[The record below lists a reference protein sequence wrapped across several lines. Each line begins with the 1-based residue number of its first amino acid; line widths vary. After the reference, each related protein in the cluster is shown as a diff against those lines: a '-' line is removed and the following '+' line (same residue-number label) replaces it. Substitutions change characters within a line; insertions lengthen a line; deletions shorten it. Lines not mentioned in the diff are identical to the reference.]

1 VAGRPGALPRA
12 QKTQDEEEL
21 FMELSTI
28 GWNQEARDKILLD
41 ADRALQG
48 AVKEAVETMDGKSRD
63 EVYEFLFQKLQPQF
77 VDFKPGP
84 DLSACADAVAN
95 GDVALEA

>member
-1 VAGRPGALPRA
+1 
-12 QKTQDEEEL
+12 
-21 FMELSTI
+21 MELSTI

-41 ADRALQG
+41 SDRALQG
-48 AVKEAVETMDGKSRD
+48 AVREAVETMSGSSRD

-95 GDVALEA
+95 GEVQLDD

>member
-1 VAGRPGALPRA
+1 
-12 QKTQDEEEL
+12 
-21 FMELSTI
+21 MELSTI

-48 AVKEAVETMDGKSRD
+48 TVREAAETMDGKSRD
-63 EVYEFLFQKLQPQF
+63 EVYEFLFQKLKPQF

-84 DLSACADAVAN
+84 DLSACADAIAGGEVS
-95 GDVALEA
+95 LEE

>member
-1 VAGRPGALPRA
+1 
-12 QKTQDEEEL
+12 
-21 FMELSTI
+21 MELSTI

-41 ADRALQG
+41 SDRALQG
-48 AVKEAVETMDGKSRD
+48 AVREAVETLDGKSRD

-95 GDVALEA
+95 GEVSLDG

>member
-1 VAGRPGALPRA
+1 
-12 QKTQDEEEL
+12 
-21 FMELSTI
+21 MELSTI

-41 ADRALQG
+41 ADRALQ
-48 AVKEAVETMDGKSRD
+48 EAVREAAETMDGKSRD

-84 DLSACADAVAN
+84 DLSTCADAVAN
-95 GDVALEA
+95 GEVSLKG

>member
-1 VAGRPGALPRA
+1 
-12 QKTQDEEEL
+12 
-21 FMELSTI
+21 MELSTI

-41 ADRALQG
+41 ADRALQ
-48 AVKEAVETMDGKSRD
+48 EAVREAAETLEGKSRD

-84 DLSACADAVAN
+84 DLSACADAVAS
-95 GDVALEA
+95 GDVSLDG

>member
-1 VAGRPGALPRA
+1 
-12 QKTQDEEEL
+12 
-21 FMELSTI
+21 MELSTI

-48 AVKEAVETMDGKSRD
+48 AVKEAAETMDGKSRD
-63 EVYEFLFQKLQPQF
+63 EVYEFLFEKLKPQF

-84 DLSACADAVAN
+84 DLSACADAVASQC
-95 GDVALEA
+95 VEALIPNVPCSVGRVVKEGGGV